1 MGTTEKEVFLTYLEF
16 SENKKGKVFMKIKDG
31 FILKNV
37 AGNYI
42 IVPVGGELVDLG
54 AMITANETGAFLWE
68 KMKEDVS
75 KDELVDALMKEY
87 DVEESIAR
95 EDIDAFLDILKK
107 NNMLS
112 FND

>member
-1 MGTTEKEVFLTYLEF
+1 MTF
-16 SENKKGKVFMKIKDG
+16 SEVSGNKKGNVFMKIKDG

-68 KMKEDVS
+68 KLKEDVS
-75 KDELVDALMKEY
+75 KDELAAALMNEY
-87 DVEESIAR
+87 DVEENIAR

-107 NNMLS
+107 NKML
-112 FND
+112 NE